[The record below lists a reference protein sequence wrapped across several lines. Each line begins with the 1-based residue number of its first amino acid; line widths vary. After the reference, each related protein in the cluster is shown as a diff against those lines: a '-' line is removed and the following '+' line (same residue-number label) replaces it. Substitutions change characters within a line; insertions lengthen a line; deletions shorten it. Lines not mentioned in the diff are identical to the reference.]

1 MPRVVERTSE
11 GCLVKGQI
19 FGSRGGD
26 AVSVTLERPCVWHGS
41 LVPKAFAMLTD
52 AQGRFELR
60 LPPTEELRAQD
71 GSETPLYRFNCDR
84 VGTWLFSVPTQD
96 MWTLS

>member
-1 MPRVVERTSE
+1 MPRVVERKDE
-11 GCLVKGQI
+11 GCLVSGQI
-19 FGSRGGD
+19 FGGQAGQQ
-26 AVSVTLERPCVWHGS
+26 VTVTLERPCVWRGS
-41 LVPKAFAMLTD
+41 LVPRLFTVLTD

-60 LPPTEELRAQD
+60 LPPTEELKAQD

-96 MWTLS
+96 TWTLS

>member
-1 MPRVVERTSE
+1 MPRVVKRTSE
-11 GCLVKGQI
+11 GCLVIGQI

-41 LVPKAFAMLTD
+41 LVPKAFAMITD

-60 LPPTEELRAQD
+60 LPPTEELKAQD

-84 VGTWLFSVPTQD
+84 VGTWLFAVPTQD
-96 MWTLS
+96 TWTLS

>member
-1 MPRVVERTSE
+1 MPRVVERKDE

-41 LVPKAFAMLTD
+41 LVPKAFAMITD

-71 GSETPLYRFNCDR
+71 GGETPYYRFNCDR
-84 VGTWLFSVPTQD
+84 IGTWLFVVPTQD
-96 MWTLS
+96 TWTLS

>member
-1 MPRVVERTSE
+1 MPRVVERKDE

-19 FGSRGGD
+19 FGSRGD

-41 LVPKAFAMLTD
+41 LVPKAFAVLTD

-84 VGTWLFSVPTQD
+84 VGTWLFAVPTQD
-96 MWTLS
+96 TWTLS